1 MSLILQTKI
10 IKQGEPELMK
20 SLILILNI
28 YSETN
33 QWRDSTT
40 GPLWSCPLVC
50 VKIIAAAFCT
60 CFVFFLGLIL
70 VYSELQ

>member
-33 QWRDSTT
+33 Q
-40 GPLWSCPLVC
+40 
-50 VKIIAAAFCT
+50 
-60 CFVFFLGLIL
+60 
-70 VYSELQ
+70 